1 MPWSLLFAPFLLA
14 QTAPAAAE
22 KATAAPPAA
31 AASAPA
37 AGNATTKTVTA
48 APAPAP
54 ASGTESSLPTLI
66 VLGPIFLL
74 FYLLLMRPQQQAE
87 KKRKSL
93 VEALKKNDRVMTSA
107 GIYGTVV
114 SVDQD
119 HDRVVLRVDDD
130 KGLKLTFSRSFVLK
144 VVEPSHDK
152 AAESA

>member
-1 MPWSLLFAPFLLA
+1 MPDLFAAIPLLFA
-14 QTAPAAAE
+14 E
-22 KATAAPPAA
+22 N
-31 AASAPA
+31 APA
-37 AGNATTKTVTA
+37 AGAN
-48 APAPAP
+48 
-54 ASGTESSLPTLI
+54 SSAFSTFLPL
-66 VLGPIFLL
+66 LPIPFL
-74 FYLLLMRPQQQAE
+74 FYFLMIRPKQIE
-87 KKRKSL
+87 DRKRQ
-93 VEALKKNDRVMTSA
+93 EMIAALKKNDRVMTSA